1 VRPLVECV
9 PNFSEGRDLGI
20 IDQIAAA
27 ATGAGAA
34 LLDRTSDADH
44 NRSVLT
50 LAGPPETIAASAF
63 AAVEKAAA
71 LIDLRSHS
79 GVHPRIGAAD
89 VVPFVP
95 LENITLEECAALA
108 WRVGERIWTELAI
121 PVYFYE
127 AAARRTECADLAA
140 IRRAAGGLPPDLGG
154 KPHRTA
160 GACVIGA
167 RKFLIAF
174 NVDLDTTDVR
184 VAQEIAR
191 RVRARSGGLACVKA
205 LGLFLESRGRA
216 QVSMNLVDY
225 EVTPLGVA
233 FDAVRAEANR
243 LGVDIAGTEIIGL
256 VPQRA
261 IGGFHVDPDVVLE
274 NRLRRLQ

>member
-27 ATGAGAA
+27 ATRAGAA

-50 LAGPPETIAASAF
+50 LAGPPETIAAAAF
-63 AAVEKAAA
+63 AAVKKAAD

-89 VVPFVP
+89 VVPLVP
-95 LENITLEECAALA
+95 LEDISLPECAALA
-108 WRVGERIWTELAI
+108 WRVGERIWTELGI

-140 IRRAAGGLPPDLGG
+140 IRRAAGRLPPDLGG
-154 KPHRTA
+154 KPHPTA
-160 GACVIGA
+160 GACVVGA

-174 NVDLDTTDVR
+174 NVDLDTTDLR
-184 VAQEIAR
+184 IAQEIAR

-225 EVTPLGVA
+225 EVTPLDAA

-243 LGVDIAGTEIIGL
+243 LGVAVAGTEIIGL
-256 VPQRA
+256 VPRDA
-261 IGGFHVDPDVVLE
+261 IGNFPVDPNAVLE